1 MKNHRGSLAS
11 MMESVPGS
19 LDIGEPHPVPGLVN
33 ACLAELDWVQ
43 EGGATPL
50 VRKAMASLWRRS
62 WCRWMPRRSWPPV
75 SSRHANYTRTCIERP
90 IMSR

>member
-43 EGGATPL
+43 EGGRDSTREEGHGFPVEAFVVPVDASAVMAAGL
-50 VRKAMASLWRRS
+50 IKARKLYQDL
-62 WCRWMPRRSWPPV
+62 
-75 SSRHANYTRTCIERP
+75 H
-90 IMSR
+90 